1 MRLDTQNNIKLK
13 TLLLKYYK
21 LYSTNYYNLVILIG
35 NLIDLDWR
43 SDRFNKKYKS
53 DHYN

>member
-1 MRLDTQNNIKLK
+1 MRLDTQDNIKSK

-21 LYSTNYYNLVILIG
+21 LYSTNYYNLVILMEQFGYI
-35 NLIDLDWR
+35 NWR